1 MGTPAI
7 ATGRNTF
14 SRPSFARTRNN
25 VLLIVTGTE
34 RGLRW
39 DGITSQAETLGIDQ
53 APSVMTLADDTGGG
67 NVSAEQ
73 TYYAGYRYLD
83 DADIPG
89 SLCEDLAT
97 ITTSADALHRI
108 DYAGI
113 AANSDPR
120 VVKIEIYRST
130 AGQQTSLYRVAVTG
144 NRGEITAT
152 ADSGGF
158 SQFTTSATH
167 YLELGTVL
175 EVTGHADAAMNTQH
189 RVTAVDAVAKTFVTD
204 QAYSSGGTASWA
216 TVGFQDDE
224 TADTTLATYP
234 RIDIFFEDD
243 TIDARRYSPA
253 PNWASAVV
261 MFQDR
266 AWYAVPVRY
275 DQGTV
280 TTNGTVDVV
289 GSGTEWTSAMVG
301 RQISIT
307 GETKPY
313 TIASVGTPTT
323 LTLNESAATSDASL
337 SYSIYPDP
345 IFNNSVVFSPVDEP
359 ESVTEWIN
367 PQLQRKIVNIVILQE
382 NTGDDDWI
390 TAIMPHGLFLF
401 VFMERHTSRI
411 TFNRQPELD
420 AHPSPLNSRG
430 CLNQHCW
437 DKLGD
442 MAYVLDQY
450 GPYRIGVTGSAV
462 DPIGMPIT
470 DLWRDATINLNASAT
485 KWYTV
490 AADPSLGVV
499 RFFVKYLS
507 DAGTRPTRA
516 FVFHVE
522 SKSWWEEEYPFEI
535 GGACLSLLA
544 GTMRLLVGAEN
555 EAIYQTYS
563 GSTDDGEVIAYS
575 WKTGLLPLMQGA
587 EVQRQVELVYTPT
600 VGAATVNARLYMNHE
615 ATPRNFE
622 VDEQLGNGV
631 TVVGG
636 SPNMVIDLQDTQN
649 SLQTDPGYKQFTFGG
664 RLDHDSYGAPRW
676 VSLELTGEQAT
687 GFVQFHTIA
696 VTGAGG

>member
-14 SRPSFARTRNN
+14 SRPSFARTRNG

-39 DGITSQAETLGIDQ
+39 DGITSQAESLGIDQ

-158 SQFTTSATH
+158 AQFTTSATH

-175 EVTGHADAAMNTQH
+175 EVTGHPDAAMNTQH

-204 QAYSSGGTASWA
+204 QAYSSGGAASWA

-323 LTLNESAATSDASL
+323 LTLNESAATSDGSL

-462 DPIGMPIT
+462 DPIGMPIA

-507 DAGTRPTRA
+507 DTGTRPTRA

-563 GSTDDGEVIAYS
+563 GSTDDGEPIAYN

-615 ATPRNFE
+615 TTPRNFE
-622 VDEQLGNGV
+622 VDENLGNGV
-631 TVVGG
+631 TVEGG

-649 SLQTDPGYKQFTFGG
+649 SQQTDPGYKQFTFGG

-687 GFVQFHTIA
+687 GLVKFHTIA